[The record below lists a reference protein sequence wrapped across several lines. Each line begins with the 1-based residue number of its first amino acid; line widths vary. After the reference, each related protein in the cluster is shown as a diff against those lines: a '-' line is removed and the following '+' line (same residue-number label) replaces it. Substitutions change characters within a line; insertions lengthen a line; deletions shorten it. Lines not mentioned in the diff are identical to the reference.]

1 MKIVTGRTGTPHI
14 TSDDDRANNAGTYG
28 KNYYVLNIN
37 DCLSH
42 EIISSNEIKINSGE
56 LMIQGTH
63 ARIEYG
69 TSESVAIDDGQ
80 SGYKRIDLIVA
91 RYRKMSGMESVV
103 LKVIKGTPAT
113 ANPTTPER
121 NKENLLRGGS
131 ICDMPLYKV
140 YIDGV
145 NITQVQQVFNIVP
158 SLNELSSSLQKNNLQ
173 IQELSSDIINLQEN
187 VEIIQNDNSQMKD
200 DIKLLQDNQTLIQ
213 QTIPT
218 IEQNIQ
224 SIQDDIKLIQDNA
237 KLLTHTVTQLEQRVA
252 ALEGN
257 SGPVVG

>member
-28 KNYYVLNIN
+28 RKYYVLNIN
-37 DCLSH
+37 DCLSR

-69 TSESVAIDDGQ
+69 TSESVNIADGQ

-91 RYRKMSGMESVV
+91 RYQKMSGMESVL

-113 ANPTTPER
+113 DNPTTPER
-121 NKENLLRGGS
+121 NKENILKNGS

-140 YIDGV
+140 HIDGV
-145 NITQVQQVFNIVP
+145 NITEVEQVFTIIP
-158 SLNELSSSLQKNNLQ
+158 SSSELSSK
-173 IQELSSDIINLQEN
+173 LQEN
-187 VEIIQNDNSQMKD
+187 IESTRQNIESTRQLQETVESNVAQMKA
-200 DIKLLQDNQTLIQ
+200 DIKLLQDNQTL
-213 QTIPT
+213 THES
-218 IEQNIQ
+218 IENIEHNIQ
-224 SIQDDIKLIQDNA
+224 TIQDDIKLIQDNA
-237 KLLTHTVTQLEQRVA
+237 KLLTHTVTQLEQRVL

-257 SGPVVG
+257 SGPVTG

>member
-28 KNYYVLNIN
+28 RNYYVLNIN
-37 DCLSH
+37 DCLSR

-69 TSESVAIDDGQ
+69 TSESVNIDDGQ

-91 RYRKMSGMESVV
+91 RYQKLSGMESVL

-113 ANPTTPER
+113 NNPTTPER
-121 NKENLLRGGS
+121 NKENILKNGS

-140 YIDGV
+140 HIDGV
-145 NITQVQQVFNIVP
+145 NITEVEQVFTIIP
-158 SLNELSSSLQKNNLQ
+158 SSSELSSK
-173 IQELSSDIINLQEN
+173 LQEN
-187 VEIIQNDNSQMKD
+187 IESTRQLQETVESISNDVTQMKD

-218 IEQNIQ
+218 MQQNIQ
-224 SIQDDIKLIQDNA
+224 TIQDDIKLIQDNA
-237 KLLTHTVTQLEQRVA
+237 TLLTQTVTQLEQRVS

-257 SGPVVG
+257 SGPVTG

>member
-28 KNYYVLNIN
+28 SKYYVLNIN
-37 DCLSH
+37 DCLSR

-69 TSESVAIDDGQ
+69 TSESVNIADGQ

-91 RYRKMSGMESVV
+91 RYQKMSGMESVL

-113 ANPTTPER
+113 DNPTTPER
-121 NKENLLRGGS
+121 NKENILKNGS

-140 YIDGV
+140 HIDGV
-145 NITQVQQVFNIVP
+145 NITEVEQVFTIIP
-158 SLNELSSSLQKNNLQ
+158 SSSELSSK
-173 IQELSSDIINLQEN
+173 LQEN
-187 VEIIQNDNSQMKD
+187 IESTRQNIESTRQLQETVESNVAQMKA
-200 DIKLLQDNQTLIQ
+200 DIKLLQDNQTL
-213 QTIPT
+213 THES
-218 IEQNIQ
+218 IENIEHNIQ
-224 SIQDDIKLIQDNA
+224 TIQDDIKLIQDNA
-237 KLLTHTVTQLEQRVA
+237 KLLTHTVTQLEQRVL

-257 SGPVVG
+257 SGPVTG

>member
-28 KNYYVLNIN
+28 RKYYVLNIN

-69 TSESVAIDDGQ
+69 TSESVNIDDGQ

-91 RYRKMSGMESVV
+91 RYQKMSGMESVL

-113 ANPTTPER
+113 SNPTTPER
-121 NKENLLRGGS
+121 NKENILKNGS

-140 YIDGV
+140 HIDGV
-145 NITQVQQVFNIVP
+145 NITEVEQVFTIIP
-158 SLNELSSSLQKNNLQ
+158 SSSELSSK
-173 IQELSSDIINLQEN
+173 LQEN
-187 VEIIQNDNSQMKD
+187 IESTRQLQETVESITNDVTQIQD

-218 IEQNIQ
+218 MQQNIQ
-224 SIQDDIKLIQDNA
+224 TIQDDIKLIQDNA
-237 KLLTHTVTQLEQRVA
+237 KLLTQTVTQLEQRVA

-257 SGPVVG
+257 SGPVTG